1 MAVGVTTLNIYLDE
15 AVNAMRCYWLRKK
28 EKENL
33 HKSSNEKKK
42 CPSVAIWMEIGN
54 GGWIYLYLFGINAI
68 DAIEWDIIGY
78 SI

>member
-1 MAVGVTTLNIYLDE
+1 M
-15 AVNAMRCYWLRKK
+15 
-28 EKENL
+28 
-33 HKSSNEKKK
+33 KKK
-42 CPSVAIWMEIGN
+42 CASVAIGN